1 MKEQD
6 CVKIRQMTGS
16 KKSNTEVMQETPKRR
31 ITVTSSSKD
40 ISMDQQ
46 RERVWFG
53 GGRRYSVCPHP
64 FLQQ

>member
-1 MKEQD
+1 
-6 CVKIRQMTGS
+6 MTGS

-46 RERVWFG
+46 GERVWFG